1 MARLLGLNVVRELV
15 TDGTTVLVLAFGFAM
30 SWIFAVVGLAIGDP
44 ETAQAAG
51 FLVMA
56 PLGARRYH
64 RAA

>member
-1 MARLLGLNVVRELV
+1 MV